1 MILLVCCS
9 VATMSL
15 TTSCKDDDEDKEA
28 TEVVKND
35 EEEDDSEPTKLV
47 VDGVVPDKEKE
58 QPKEEEKTDGGETE
72 EVETGGETE
81 GGSGSEAGGEAEVE
95 PESEA
100 NPVAEN
106 GALKKASYK
115 VSATKS
121 VYFSQGNL
129 QYNAAR
135 NKWRFAAKQ
144 YDYVEDA
151 NSNIS
156 STYDGWIDLFGWG
169 TGNNP
174 TNTST
179 DNSDY
184 NTFTDWGVNAICN
197 GGNVPNKW
205 RTLTADEWKYLFQNN
220 KWTLCCIGT
229 RWCFMLIPTGFTAPD
244 GITVTVLSTSTTSSY
259 VGSLSLPYTNHYS
272 EEEFKKLENL
282 GVVALRRVTGRY
294 GTEVLDS
301 GRDGFYWSSSVRNSF
316 YVYGFRFGDTYV
328 RSYYEFR
335 NHGEAVRLVQDL

>member
-1 MILLVCCS
+1 MRKFFKTMILLVCCS

-72 EVETGGETE
+72 EVETGGESGETE
-81 GGSGSEAGGEAEVE
+81 TEQDYPSIAV
-95 PESEA
+95 
-100 NPVAEN
+100 N
-106 GALKKASYK
+106 GVLNVASYK

-244 GITVTVLSTSTTSSY
+244 GITVTVLSTSTTTNFLNDLTVPSSNRY
-259 VGSLSLPYTNHYS
+259 TTKHFASL
-272 EEEFKKLENL
+272 EKL
-282 GVVALRRVTGRY
+282 GVVALPCG
-294 GTEVLDS
+294 GI
-301 GRDGFYWSSSVRNSF
+301 RDGSRMSGVGLWGYYWSSSAYLSDWAYSF
-316 YVYGFRFGDTYV
+316 YFHPTGVVSYDYDDGRSLGF
-328 RSYYEFR
+328 S
-335 NHGEAVRLVQDL
+335 VRLVQYL